1 MQLEIQ
7 QQEIEIVSKPQYAE
21 EYGISCEDE
30 RCEEE

>member
-1 MQLEIQ
+1 MPLEIQ
-7 QQEIEIVSKPQYAE
+7 QQEIEIVSKLQYAV

>member
-1 MQLEIQ
+1 MPLEIQ
-7 QQEIEIVSKPQYAE
+7 QQEIEIGSKPQYAV

>member
-1 MQLEIQ
+1 MPLEIQ
-7 QQEIEIVSKPQYAE
+7 QQEIEIISKLQYAG